1 MKIQHFNV
9 IISISSLHFFLFYE
23 SIKQNNEIKTTRA
36 TITIIVIK
44 NIEKKNEII
53 MKISLEIKRFM
64 KRYVALSLYYATFS
78 SSLCYLSNWTDLS
91 L

>member
-23 SIKQNNEIKTTRA
+23 SIKQKNEIKKTRA

>member
-1 MKIQHFNV
+1 MKIRHFNV

-44 NIEKKNEII
+44 ILRRR
-53 MKISLEIKRFM
+53 MKS
-64 KRYVALSLYYATFS
+64 
-78 SSLCYLSNWTDLS
+78 
-91 L
+91 